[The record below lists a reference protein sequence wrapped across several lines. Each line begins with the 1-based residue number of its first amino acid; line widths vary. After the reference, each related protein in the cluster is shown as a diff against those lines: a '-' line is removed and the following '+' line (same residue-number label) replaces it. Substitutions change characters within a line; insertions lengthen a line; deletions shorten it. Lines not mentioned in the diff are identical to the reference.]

1 MFVLLSNDDVLKM
14 WASNNLVFVQRGG
27 GARQVGAGLH
37 TCSSRS
43 NVTRLESMTPLPSG
57 GFALCDKSSRNVN
70 KLSDS
75 ANLLSYL
82 RTATEEDLPPWQVFV
97 SSQKSAKSGGGK
109 FRADARLND
118 TRDASP
124 KRKKKINLA
133 STFIFLLG
141 LVWHWEGRTGLVVQK
156 TALDHLNCGS
166 CS

>member
-14 WASNNLVFVQRGG
+14 WASNNLVFVERGG

-82 RTATEEDLPPWQVFV
+82 RTATEEDLPP
-97 SSQKSAKSGGGK
+97 
-109 FRADARLND
+109 
-118 TRDASP
+118 
-124 KRKKKINLA
+124 
-133 STFIFLLG
+133 
-141 LVWHWEGRTGLVVQK
+141 
-156 TALDHLNCGS
+156 
-166 CS
+166 